1 MVVIVCLA
9 LWLLYPRQDL
19 EKRLARSGETALSIA
34 YLDNLL
40 RSDPDNPQL
49 RLLLAQ
55 RQIAHGETTSA
66 RATLE
71 PALQSND
78 TQLRRDALWTL
89 WQLLYH
95 EYQHQPAQLPDQ
107 RMAQYQALREHIRV
121 LAQENWPRERIM
133 RLAALASQF
142 DAPEEALALSRQLVP
157 ENPAEIPQFYDKAAQ
172 EALSLGDYEGSAQL
186 YLAAR
191 QHSTDPQQARHYY
204 ELAIRTLQAGNKP
217 QAALALAEREIGPLS
232 DDIATLYMLTE
243 LARAAGRP
251 DIAEH
256 YVRRLLHLALALQWQ
271 HWQAHTALA
280 PAAAAVFDDGA
291 SLLRRP
297 SEMLPTRMSADP
309 PPKARA
315 PGLPFDNKAYTLGV
329 YHSLNKFVTLVGE
342 LNQEKIDI
350 SASDTEIK
358 NRTLSAGAIM
368 FF

>member
-78 TQLRRDALWTL
+78 PQLRRDALWAL
-89 WQLLYH
+89 WELLYH
-95 EYQHQPAQLPDQ
+95 EYQRQPAQLPDQ

-256 YVRRLLHLALALQWQ
+256 YVRRLLHLALSLQWQ

-309 PPKARA
+309 PAQSPRPWPA
-315 PGLPFDNKAYTLGV
+315 L
-329 YHSLNKFVTLVGE
+329 
-342 LNQEKIDI
+342 
-350 SASDTEIK
+350 
-358 NRTLSAGAIM
+358 
-368 FF
+368 